1 MGLGSCIMTVASIA
15 SELECTQ
22 TLRRKKHIAGFTAP
36 KPTQMT
42 ISYMLRQVLTNCVCK
57 QQ

>member
-1 MGLGSCIMTVASIA
+1 MTVASIA
-15 SELECTQ
+15 SALECTQ
-22 TLRRKKHIAGFTAP
+22 TLGRKKHIAGFTTP